1 MRILL
6 TTNKLTYDYN
16 KQNKKYDN
24 KYKKIGDE
32 KL

>member
-1 MRILL
+1 MKTLL
-6 TTNKLTYDYN
+6 TVKTDTYNNDEYIKN
-16 KQNKKYDN
+16 DN